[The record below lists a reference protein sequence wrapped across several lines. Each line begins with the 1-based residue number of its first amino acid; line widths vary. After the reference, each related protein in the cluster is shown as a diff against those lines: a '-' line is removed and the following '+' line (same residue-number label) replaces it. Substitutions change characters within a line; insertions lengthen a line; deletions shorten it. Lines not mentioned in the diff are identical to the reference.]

1 MDISKKEKLVVQGV
15 NASVLEKQ
23 LKHFQNGFPFIKLI
37 KPAKVSEGIIC
48 LNTQSKRKLLS
59 LYEQL
64 GKKKKKVKFVPA
76 SGAATR
82 MFKGLFQYLAAVNTR
97 GIEENEANLITKEA
111 DYFFN
116 NLSQF
121 PFYEMLMVA
130 LNEKGCLLYTSPS
143 PRDS

>member
-48 LNTQSKRKLLS
+48 LNTDSKRKLLS

-82 MFKGLFQYLAAVNTR
+82 MFKGLFQYLAAVNTER
-97 GIEENEANLITKEA
+97 TGENETNFITEEVNH
-111 DYFFN
+111 FLN
-116 NLSQF
+116 NF
-121 PFYEMLMVA
+121 HY
-130 LNEKGCLLYTSPS
+130 
-143 PRDS
+143 